1 MAQPEPIRVLVVDDE
16 HDMRRL
22 FRLAL
27 DYDERFDVIGDAV
40 DGVTAVEAA
49 VALVPEA
56 IVLDWAMPR
65 LSSGEAIRGLKL
77 AAPACKVVVVSAYD
91 RSEIADEAEAAGAD
105 AYLDKPNAAATLA
118 GVLLRICREEVDLR
132 EETEPAPI
140 RGPEGR

>member
-16 HDMRRL
+16 DDMRRL

-27 DYDERFDVIGDAV
+27 DYDARFDVIGDAV

-65 LSSGEAIRGLKL
+65 LSGGEAIRGLKL
-77 AAPACKVVVVSAYD
+77 AVPECKVVVVSAHD
-91 RSEIADEAEAAGAD
+91 RAEIAGEAEAAGAD
-105 AYLDKPNAAATLA
+105 AYLDKPEAADALA